1 MPVNAIAMPLSFAAT
16 IDSSSLIDPP
26 RLETGVRLAHVS
38 SPFRRG
44 WVRVRSLNR
53 IYEAGVGVKQKMSEL
68 CFGRQARLVA
78 GGNIRNLKFGW
89 LTI

>member
-1 MPVNAIAMPLSFAAT
+1 MAVLVAKANRT
-16 IDSSSLIDPP
+16 
-26 RLETGVRLAHVS
+26 
-38 SPFRRG
+38 
-44 WVRVRSLNR
+44 NR

>member
-1 MPVNAIAMPLSFAAT
+1 M
-16 IDSSSLIDPP
+16 D
-26 RLETGVRLAHVS
+26 RK
-38 SPFRRG
+38 
-44 WVRVRSLNR
+44 NR

>member
-1 MPVNAIAMPLSFAAT
+1 MPAICYRESQ
-16 IDSSSLIDPP
+16 D
-26 RLETGVRLAHVS
+26 
-38 SPFRRG
+38 
-44 WVRVRSLNR
+44 R